1 MSNGLLQYKL
11 KVFNRIKIRGYKKYI
26 CLDPNINI
34 RKIYNFYMKNR
45 EYYKLH
51 YIYLYWI
58 NLSLV
63 DKYDG

>member
-1 MSNGLLQYKL
+1 MNNSKLQYKL

-26 CLDPNINI
+26 YLDPDINI

-63 DKYDG
+63 DKT